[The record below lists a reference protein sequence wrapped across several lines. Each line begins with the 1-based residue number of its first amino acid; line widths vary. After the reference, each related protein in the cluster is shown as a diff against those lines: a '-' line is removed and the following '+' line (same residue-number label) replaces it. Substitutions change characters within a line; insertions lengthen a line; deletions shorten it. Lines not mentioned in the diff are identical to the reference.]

1 MSELFIFSR
10 ISGCLCTVSAAD
22 WDGWYRNRP
31 YCPVKKEPGSYVKQS
46 RQAHTSAY
54 SVMLISAFLFWMLT
68 EKSCGFFVCILT
80 GMVRS
85 TDGVRL
91 KPLNKKKIKIKKTCT
106 WCKSALL
113 DICISCCF
121 MSHWMQN
128 PYNII
133 IKVAPP

>member
-91 KPLNKKKIKIKKTCT
+91 KPLNKKKNKNKKNLHMVQKCT
-106 WCKSALL
+106 VRHLHILL
-113 DICISCCF
+113 LYESL
-121 MSHWMQN
+121 N
-128 PYNII
+128 AKPL
-133 IKVAPP
+133 